1 MAKRDIN
8 LINIPPLKARRREL
22 RNNPTAAEAIL
33 WKHLQ
38 RRQLLGKK
46 FRRQYSIGRY
56 IVDFFCVECDLAV
69 ELDGAPHFRELGA
82 EYEGERTA
90 FLQGVGIEL
99 IRFENKIVYENI
111 EAVLETIREAIRRRS
126 GV

>member
-56 IVDFFCVECDLAV
+56 IVDFFCFEYDLAV

-82 EYEGERTA
+82 KYEGERTA